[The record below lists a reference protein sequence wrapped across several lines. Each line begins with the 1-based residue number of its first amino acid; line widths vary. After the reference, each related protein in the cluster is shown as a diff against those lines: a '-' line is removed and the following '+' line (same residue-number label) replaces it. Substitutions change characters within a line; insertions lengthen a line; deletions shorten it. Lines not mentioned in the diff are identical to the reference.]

1 MPMSSTSTIRRR
13 PPRSWAVGCLMVLA
27 LSILALES
35 PSSAAAQVLDSDRV
49 DGRSWREL
57 GIPRAGMPDV
67 TMAAGA
73 LVTSDGRVLWQ
84 RRGADR
90 RAIASITKI
99 MTAVVAMENS
109 QPDDVLTVPNASI
122 RVGESTSFL
131 RAGERLPVSEVLEA
145 LLVKSGNDAAVAL
158 ARHVSGS
165 EDDFVQMMNDKAEE
179 LGLTRTSFSNP
190 HGLDE
195 PGNYSTATDVAVMA
209 RYAMTKPLF
218 RRIVAQKTAM
228 IGTGARAERI
238 MSTNLLI
245 GNYMGANGVKTGWT
259 DDAGY
264 CVVASAQRDGV
275 ELFAVV
281 LGTTT
286 ELRRFR
292 DARELLDFGFA
303 HYRPQRIASAGTVI
317 GEAPVADYLDVT
329 APAAVSQDVTVTVF
343 DLAGVIEREVIVPPI
358 AAPVKVGDRL
368 GVASFVQGDEVIAT
382 IPLVAVV
389 AVEKPGLVERIWIA
403 IVRAWRAAT
412 GADDVGRD
420 RAVSSNASGRSVG
433 LRAPSRRDMTGA
445 FTGRKRLAWEM
456 T

>member
-1 MPMSSTSTIRRR
+1 MIIRR
-13 PPRSWAVGCLMVLA
+13 PMWGASASLVALVVAAAVLM
-27 LSILALES
+27 S
-35 PSSAAAQVLDSDRV
+35 PAPVSAQVLDSDRV

-99 MTAVVAMENS
+99 MTAIVAMENS
-109 QPDDVLTVPNASI
+109 QPDDVLTVPTASV

-165 EDDFVQMMNDKAEE
+165 EDDFVQLMNDKAKE
-179 LGLTRTSFSNP
+179 LALARTSFSNP

-195 PGNYSTATDVAVMA
+195 PGNYSTAADVAVMA
-209 RYAMTKPLF
+209 RYAMTKLLF
-218 RRIVAQKTAM
+218 RRIVAQKTAT

-238 MSTNLLI
+238 VSTNLLI

-275 ELFAVV
+275 ELYAVV

-303 HYRPQRIASAGTVI
+303 HHRPQRIASAGTVI

-343 DLAGVIEREVIVPPI
+343 DLAGEIEREVIVPPI
-358 AAPVKVGDRL
+358 AAPVEVGDRL
-368 GVASFVQGDEVIAT
+368 GVARFMQGDEVIAT
-382 IPLVAVV
+382 IPLVATV
-389 AVEKPGLVERIWIA
+389 AIERPGLLERMWIA

-412 GADDVGRD
+412 GADGAGRN
-420 RAVSSNASGRSVG
+420 RAVSPNASERSVG
-433 LRAPSRRDMTGA
+433 LTAPSGRDIPGVFM
-445 FTGRKRLAWEM
+445 GRKRLTWEM